1 VGCGDTVTSV
11 DRRFLRPGWLLG
23 HVLVVLAVLTCLRL
37 GWWQWD
43 RSRELSGTVQ
53 NTGYALLWPAFGA
66 AFIYMWVRF
75 LSLEKVKEEEED
87 EDALAIA
94 AAGGDYTAAEF
105 GAPAIPEKEAV
116 PADEPSVH
124 AVGIVGDETYEDPQ
138 LIAYNR
144 ALAALAEEDQR
155 RAK

>member
-1 VGCGDTVTSV
+1 MI
-11 DRRFLRPGWLLG
+11 
-23 HVLVVLAVLTCLRL
+23 LAVFTCLRL

-43 RSRELSGTVQ
+43 RSQESSGTVQ

-75 LSLEKVKEEEED
+75 LSLEKVKDEEEADD
-87 EDALAIA
+87 EQALAVA
-94 AAGGDYTAAEF
+94 QGEF
-105 GAPAIPEKEAV
+105 G
-116 PADEPSVH
+116 PADFGAEEIPVAAQTPSEDP
-124 AVGIVGDETYEDPQ
+124 AEMAIGIVGEETYEDPQ
-138 LIAYNR
+138 LVAYNR